1 MAILLEHDSPCLVYK
16 GHVQEVY
23 DVTKFLDD
31 HPGGDEGIA
40 MAFTC
45 TSTASPVSR
54 YKPEVYEQELQG
66 RVTPKGECSNVW
78 PKFMS

>member
-31 HPGGDEGIA
+31 HPGGDEVLLSA
-40 MAFTC
+40 TVCF
-45 TSTASPVSR
+45 
-54 YKPEVYEQELQG
+54 
-66 RVTPKGECSNVW
+66 
-78 PKFMS
+78 KFSSLNFGLLTVEEADVLGTN